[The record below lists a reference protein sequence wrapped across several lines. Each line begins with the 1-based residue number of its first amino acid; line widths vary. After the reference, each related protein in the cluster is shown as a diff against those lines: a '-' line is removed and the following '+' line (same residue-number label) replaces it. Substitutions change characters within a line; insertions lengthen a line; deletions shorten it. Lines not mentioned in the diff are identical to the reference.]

1 MAKYRN
7 GLRVGLWLIGV
18 FGGLAGV
25 SLILWGLLASLGD
38 ESGATVVRVLA
49 LVWLSALLID
59 LVGLVAVL
67 TWIQLDT
74 LGREQTRNSERT
86 D

>member
-1 MAKYRN
+1 MA
-7 GLRVGLWLIGV
+7 V

-38 ESGATVVRVLA
+38 QSGATVVRVLA
-49 LVWLSALLID
+49 LVWLSALLVD
-59 LVGLVAVL
+59 LLGLVAVL
-67 TWIQLDT
+67 TCIQLET
-74 LGREQTRNSERT
+74 LGHEQARNNERT

>member
-1 MAKYRN
+1 LAKYRN
-7 GLRVGLWLIGV
+7 GLRVGLWLIAV

-38 ESGATVVRVLA
+38 ESGATVVRVLS

-67 TWIQLDT
+67 TWIQLET
-74 LGREQTRNSERT
+74 LRREQTRNSERP